1 MWPGDGTH
9 HLLVEA
15 AVCVG
20 KPTDICMQRVIVFL
34 GLWTHLAQN
43 GVFSPFFLQKSP
55 RHLSGTAWGNG
66 PVQV

>member
-1 MWPGDGTH
+1 MWPEDGTR

-20 KPTDICMQRVIVFL
+20 KPTDIRMQMVIVFIR
-34 GLWTHLAQN
+34 LWTHLAQN

-55 RHLSGTAWGNG
+55 RHLFGTAQGSG
-66 PVQV
+66 AAQV